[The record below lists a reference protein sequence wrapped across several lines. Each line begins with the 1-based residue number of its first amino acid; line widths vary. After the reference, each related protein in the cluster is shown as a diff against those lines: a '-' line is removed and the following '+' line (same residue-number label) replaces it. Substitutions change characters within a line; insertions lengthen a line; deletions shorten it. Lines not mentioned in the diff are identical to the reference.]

1 VFSRTRSNSSRK
13 SASRLGKSGIAR
25 LPRKRIRPTT
35 APEISAGVM
44 TANIIWKVMKAR
56 CGTVAAYSAFGAS
69 PTPDRPTQASPPSS
83 GVPGA
88 KASE

>member
-1 VFSRTRSNSSRK
+1 
-13 SASRLGKSGIAR
+13 
-25 LPRKRIRPTT
+25 
-35 APEISAGVM
+35 M

-69 PTPDRPTQASPPSS
+69 PTPDSPAQVSPPSS

-88 KASE
+88 KAIEYPSAAHSRAMTAREMKLILMVLMTSVSRTSPS